1 MKNIMSKY
9 PKQSFALLFAI
20 CVFSFWMFRFPFV
33 LAYQEQMQ
41 LFLWNDSFLMEYLT
55 FPGGIASYL
64 GQFLV
69 QFFNNI
75 SLGSLIM
82 TLAITGVQQLCW
94 RIIIRQQVSDAL
106 YPLSSLPALGLWLV
120 MADED
125 VLMTYVVAVLVSLLM
140 MCFVPR
146 RPLFRLLYLLF
157 ISTVGF
163 WILGIAVLMPVVY
176 IGFVFANRHK
186 TIDIIM
192 GVIGICIVFVCAYA
206 SAWIVPYPL
215 VRIMKGID
223 YFRFPIGFD
232 VWLYLWMVFAL
243 LVLTLSPVVQ
253 KLSVPISVTTRFFLG
268 ILLVGVVAGISLPL
282 AYDRDIYDDIEYD
295 FMVRTQRWQ
304 DIINKSAEMA
314 PVSSTAEC
322 AVALAQWKEQQ
333 MTNQQLLMF
342 MKRANRM
349 PKTELTVM
357 MLNEIYFRVNMVN
370 ASQRFAFEGVEFIP
384 NYKKSG
390 RLIKRLAETNLV
402 NGEYDVARKYL
413 QMLQETIY
421 YREWADKTM
430 SLVDHPQL
438 ILQHPLYGLMRKYLS
453 HKDTMFI

>member
-9 PKQSFALLFAI
+9 PKQCFAILFAI
-20 CVFSFWMFRFPFV
+20 CVFAFWMFRFPFV

-55 FPGGIASYL
+55 FPGGMASYL

-75 SLGSLIM
+75 PLGALIM

-106 YPLSSLPALGLWLV
+106 YPLSFLPALGLWLV
-120 MADED
+120 MSDED
-125 VLMTYVVAVLVSLLM
+125 VLMTYVVAILVSLLM

-146 RPLFRLLYLLF
+146 RPLVRLLYLLL
-157 ISTVGF
+157 ISTAVF
-163 WILGIAVLMPVVY
+163 WLFGIAVLMPVVY
-176 IGFVFANRHK
+176 IGLVFANRHK
-186 TIDIIM
+186 AIDIII
-192 GVIGICIVFVCAYA
+192 GVIGIGVVLVSAYV
-206 SAWIVPYPL
+206 SAWIAPYPL
-215 VRIMKGID
+215 ARIMKGID

-232 VWLYLWMVFAL
+232 IWLYLWMALVL
-243 LVLTLSPVVQ
+243 LVLALSPVVQ
-253 KLSVPISVTTRFFLG
+253 KLSVPISITTRLILG
-268 ILLVGVVAGISLPL
+268 TLLVAIVVGISLPL

-314 PVSSTAEC
+314 PVSSSAEC

-421 YREWADKTM
+421 YREWADETM
-430 SLVDHPQL
+430 NLVDHPQL
-438 ILQHPLYGLMRKYLS
+438 ILQHPLYGPMRKYLS

>member
-1 MKNIMSKY
+1 MS
-9 PKQSFALLFAI
+9 
-20 CVFSFWMFRFPFV
+20 
-33 LAYQEQMQ
+33 
-41 LFLWNDSFLMEYLT
+41 
-55 FPGGIASYL
+55 
-64 GQFLV
+64 
-69 QFFNNI
+69 
-75 SLGSLIM
+75 
-82 TLAITGVQQLCW
+82 
-94 RIIIRQQVSDAL
+94 
-106 YPLSSLPALGLWLV
+106 
-120 MADED
+120 DED
-125 VLMTYVVAVLVSLLM
+125 VLMTYVVAILVSLLM

-146 RPLFRLLYLLF
+146 RPLVRLLYLLL
-157 ISTVGF
+157 ISTAVF
-163 WILGIAVLMPVVY
+163 WLFGIAVLMPVVY
-176 IGFVFANRHK
+176 IGLVFANRHK
-186 TIDIIM
+186 AIDIII
-192 GVIGICIVFVCAYA
+192 GVIGIGVVLVSAYV
-206 SAWIVPYPL
+206 SAWIAPYPL
-215 VRIMKGID
+215 ARIMKGID

-232 VWLYLWMVFAL
+232 IWLYLWMALVL
-243 LVLTLSPVVQ
+243 LVLALSPVVQ
-253 KLSVPISVTTRFFLG
+253 KLSVPISITTRLILG
-268 ILLVGVVAGISLPL
+268 TLLVAIVVGISLPL

-421 YREWADKTM
+421 YREWADETM
-430 SLVDHPQL
+430 NLVDHPQL
-438 ILQHPLYGLMRKYLS
+438 ILQHPLYGPMRKYLS